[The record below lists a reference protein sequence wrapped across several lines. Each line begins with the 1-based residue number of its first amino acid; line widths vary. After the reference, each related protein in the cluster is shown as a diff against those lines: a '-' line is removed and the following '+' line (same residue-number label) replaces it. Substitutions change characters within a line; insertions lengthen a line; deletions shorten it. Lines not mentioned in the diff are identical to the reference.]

1 MIKQKVYIETTLFNF
16 YFDTDR
22 GDAHID
28 TVRLFKEIAAGK
40 YEAYSSDYV
49 VDELKRAPEEKRNEM
64 INLFSEY
71 GIKVLEPAEEASRL
85 ADLYVLGGAIPQK
98 YRTDGLHIAI
108 ATINGLDM
116 VISMNFQHIVKNKTE
131 KMTGAINVMNG
142 YRAVEIVS
150 PMEVIEDDNI

>member
-1 MIKQKVYIETTLFNF
+1 MRKQKVYLETTLFNF
-16 YFDTDR
+16 YLDEGR

-49 VDELKRAPEEKRNEM
+49 VDELKRASDEKRDKM
-64 INLFSEY
+64 IGLFSAY
-71 GIKVLEPAEEASRL
+71 SIKVLEPDEEASRL
-85 ADLYVLGGAIPQK
+85 ADLYVSERVIPQK

-108 ATINGLDM
+108 AAVNGLDM
-116 VISMNFQHIVKNKTE
+116 IISMNFQHIVKHKTE
-131 KMTGAINVMNG
+131 KMTGAINVLNG

-150 PMEVIEDDNI
+150 PMEVIEDDDI